1 MPMTWLRSWRERRKR
16 MRWFA
21 DEFLPEL
28 MAAAPG
34 RSLAAHAVA
43 ESTAL
48 VAPAESAR
56 SLYKLDELLRRLPES
71 ERERLKT
78 LFTPLP

>member
-1 MPMTWLRSWRERRKR
+1 

-28 MAAAPG
+28 MAATQLRESALVNPAQTV
-34 RSLAAHAVA
+34 SVAAHAMA
-43 ESTAL
+43 ESNPL
-48 VAPAESAR
+48 VSPAETAR
-56 SLYKLDELLRRLPES
+56 NLQKLDELLRRLPDS

-78 LFTPLP
+78 LFTPPR